1 MSPRVQR
8 KRQAKQSEILDKA
21 MVIIAADG
29 LDSVTIARLARAMD
43 LTVGALY
50 RYFPSK
56 TAILTAVTVRT
67 LQAFTLKLE
76 EAAGL
81 PGDGCER
88 LLNIASA
95 HIDFCRH
102 QPAYAQLI
110 NQMMTSPKI
119 QLPPEEREQAMEPAF
134 HLIAFLEHHLLA
146 AQQENL
152 LILNDPRAHALIFWS
167 SIQGAIQL
175 EKLGRLNPTQM
186 YRDALPRRVAADL
199 LKAWSSSHA

>member
-1 MSPRVQR
+1 
-8 KRQAKQSEILDKA
+8 

-102 QPAYAQLI
+102 QPAARSSGALLVHDGPTI
-110 NQMMTSPKI
+110 STNTSG
-119 QLPPEEREQAMEPAF
+119 
-134 HLIAFLEHHLLA
+134 
-146 AQQENL
+146 
-152 LILNDPRAHALIFWS
+152 DGYRAGKGGT
-167 SIQGAIQL
+167 IQGSCRC
-175 EKLGRLNPTQM
+175 GRNRSDTTE
-186 YRDALPRRVAADL
+186 A
-199 LKAWSSSHA
+199 